1 MANKKTAKLMVE
13 KPPNQ
18 KIEDATAEI
27 KLNSSFLGMA
37 VIDAFKSNIQGE
49 DLELTSAYKVLAETT
64 QKIRSNDLSSLEEM
78 LFNQSKAL
86 EQIFVSMVRRAKAQE
101 HLLQFQAHFNLALKA
116 QNQSRAT
123 LQALIQLKQPNQTA
137 FIKQTNIAHGHQQVN
152 NSLENNPIPQNE
164 LFEDQHASSKMDTRA
179 KIKTK

>member
-1 MANKKTAKLMVE
+1 VVE
-13 KPPNQ
+13 NFPNQ
-18 KIEDATAEI
+18 KKEDSTAEL
-27 KLNSSFLGMA
+27 KLNSSFLSMA
-37 VIDAFKSNIQGE
+37 VIDAFKGNVQGE
-49 DLELTSAYKVLAETT
+49 DLDLTSAYTVLVETT

-86 EQIFVSMVRRAKAQE
+86 EQIFVSMLRRAKAQE
-101 HLLQFQAHFNLALKA
+101 HLLQFQTHFNLALKA

-152 NSLENNPIPQNE
+152 NSLENNPFQQNE
-164 LFEDQHASSKMDTRA
+164 LLEENYVSTQMDTRTT
-179 KIKTK
+179 IKTK